1 MSEAVFNRSAFD
13 ITWHYL
19 QQESRPSMPFYQGES
34 NWIELNKSK
43 SFLSCGKMH
52 LCAAMTQQVN

>member
-52 LCAAMTQQVN
+52 LRAAMTQQVN